1 MRKPLEL
8 LQNIIQSKPQKFNEM
23 NSKHRA
29 VIRKAIKLTLEIMEK
44 YQPSYDHFNRNNG
57 YVTLSRVFHSYA
69 EFLRTMVIKPK
80 VKDADFFQASFP
92 TAYAD
97 YISLSDL
104 CQIPLSMKDVSSLT
118 LLLTA
123 LKNSMRVNIATD

>member
-1 MRKPLEL
+1 
-8 LQNIIQSKPQKFNEM
+8 M

-69 EFLRTMVIKPK
+69 
-80 VKDADFFQASFP
+80 
-92 TAYAD
+92 
-97 YISLSDL
+97 
-104 CQIPLSMKDVSSLT
+104 
-118 LLLTA
+118 
-123 LKNSMRVNIATD
+123 